1 MLFTGINYIAVV
13 VAGVASFAFGA
24 AYYMSLAKPWMA
36 AVGKTE
42 EEVKSESSPLVYIVA
57 IIAQLVMA
65 FMLAGVL
72 GHLIPPGGG
81 DVAIEAPVTLT
92 SGLITGFC
100 IWFGFVLTT
109 MLINH
114 GFQGQ
119 KRSLSVIDG
128 GHWLGVLL
136 LQGAVIGFFGI

>member
-24 AYYMSLAKPWMA
+24 VYYMTLAKPWMA
-36 AVGKTE
+36 AIGKTE
-42 EEVKSESSPLVYIVA
+42 EQVKSESSPFIYVTA

-65 FMLAGVL
+65 FMMAGVL
-72 GHLIPPGGG
+72 GHLILPGVSDGAPGG
-81 DVAIEAPVTLT
+81 AVTLGN
-92 SGLITGFC
+92 GLITGFC
-100 IWFGFVLTT
+100 LWLGFVLTT

-119 KRSLSVIDG
+119 KRALSVIDG

-136 LQGAVIGFFGI
+136 LQGAVIGAFGL

>member
-1 MLFTGINYIAVV
+1 MLFTGINYIAVA

-24 AYYMSLAKPWMA
+24 VYYMTLAKPWMA

-42 EEVKSESSPLVYIVA
+42 EQVKSESSPVVYVTA

-65 FMLAGVL
+65 FMMAGVL
-72 GHLIPPGGG
+72 GHLILPGISDGAVGG
-81 DVAIEAPVTLT
+81 AVTLGN
-92 SGLITGFC
+92 GLIAGFC
-100 IWFGFVLTT
+100 IWLGFVLTT

-136 LQGAVIGFFGI
+136 LQGAIIGAFGL

>member
-1 MLFTGINYIAVV
+1 MLFAGINYIAVV

-24 AYYMSLAKPWMA
+24 VYYMTLAKPWMA
-36 AVGKTE
+36 AIGKTE
-42 EEVKSESSPLVYIVA
+42 EQVKSESSPVVYVTVV
-57 IIAQLVMA
+57 IAQLVMA
-65 FMLAGVL
+65 FMMAGVL
-72 GHLIPPGGG
+72 GHMMPLGGG
-81 DVAIEAPVTLT
+81 EGAAPSVTLAN
-92 SGLITGFC
+92 GLITGFC

-136 LQGAVIGFFGI
+136 LQGAVIGLFGL

>member
-1 MLFTGINYIAVV
+1 MLFSGINYIAVV

-24 AYYMSLAKPWMA
+24 VYYMTLAKPWMA

-42 EEVKSESSPLVYIVA
+42 EQVKSESSPVVYIVA
-57 IIAQLVMA
+57 VISQLVMA

-72 GHLIPPGGG
+72 GHMIPLGGG
-81 DVAIEAPVTLT
+81 EAAVPSVTLT
-92 SGLITGFC
+92 NGLVTGFC
-100 IWFGFVLTT
+100 IWLGFVLTT

-119 KRSLSVIDG
+119 KRALSVIDG

-136 LQGAVIGFFGI
+136 LQGAVIGAFGL